1 MLRLR
6 FLADCCEESVTPPR
20 HVRDVG
26 GILWIVREHP
36 TQDPNGLVNGILG
49 NNDVLPDCVKQLID
63 TDNFAG
69 LLGQADQEA
78 HRARLELDG
87 STFAGNFTES
97 RIDSPPPE
105 TKSHVCSEVHGMPAS
120 VIEITTF

>member
-1 MLRLR
+1 MIPRR
-6 FLADCCEESVTPPR
+6 IAASRGESGRATPN
-20 HVRDVG
+20 HGRDVG

-69 LLGQADQEA
+69 FLGQADQEA
-78 HRARLELDG
+78 HRARLELNG
-87 STFAGNFTES
+87 CTFAGNLTEG
-97 RIDSPPPE
+97 RINSPLPE
-105 TKSHVCSEVHGMPAS
+105 TKRRVCNEVHGMPAS